1 MELSKKV
8 AAIKGV
14 QLVGHGRFSGRV
26 PVAQRGL
33 EPRTAD
39 VSDRN
44 SNQAE
49 LLRNVIVVRGKEWT
63 RTTGLSLFRGALY
76 RLSYRPIVVTYA
88 VRDSNPRPEY

>member
-1 MELSKKV
+1 MELSKKI
-8 AAIKGV
+8 AAIKGIR
-14 QLVGHGRFSGRV
+14 LVGHRVLAFFSDV

-49 LLRNVIVVRGKEWT
+49 LLRNVIVSCVARS
-63 RTTGLSLFRGALY
+63 GLEPLTPPFSGEC
-76 RLSYRPIVVTYA
+76 STI
-88 VRDSNPRPEY
+88 